1 MMYFLQEIGLNLI
14 DIIIYH
20 TTQYKEVII
29 LKLIDRLSSSYEY
42 VCNNSKNIKINY
54 SKIDD
59 MIEQIKNSS
68 VDYWLD
74 SNPYSLM
81 DLKTEEIINFLF
93 IYHTIGDYCFWGDPK
108 WKIQTD
114 LGTLDGSYAIIQLIL
129 NRFKENNN
137 FEMSFEEFK
146 KLLKGN
152 VTIPLLED
160 RYQNLVK
167 LNNFLKSRNM
177 TGYELIKELNVDNE
191 LFDFIVSNFDF
202 FEDKSNYDGKEIL
215 FYKRAQLFTSD
226 ILHVKEKKEHI
237 NVDYSHLI
245 GCADYKIP
253 QVMRCYGMIE
263 FSDSLAEKIDSKIEL
278 EEGSLEEIEIRANTL
293 KVINYIYE
301 KLDKR
306 YSRMNINDFIWL
318 LGQDKSKMTKPY
330 HRTLTKHYQ
339 YYDKIK
345 EKIRN
350 INNYQLITTN
360 MNYKIEMQQRRYLKN
375 Y

>member
-1 MMYFLQEIGLNLI
+1 M
-14 DIIIYH
+14 
-20 TTQYKEVII
+20 
-29 LKLIDRLSSSYEY
+29 KLIDRLSSSYEY

-114 LGTLDGSYAIIQLIL
+114 LGTLDGSYAIIYLIL

-177 TGYELIKELNVDNE
+177 TGYELIKELNIDNE

-226 ILHVKEKKEHI
+226 ILHVREKKEHI

-330 HRTLTKHYQ
+330 HRTLTKHY
-339 YYDKIK
+339 
-345 EKIRN
+345 
-350 INNYQLITTN
+350 
-360 MNYKIEMQQRRYLKN
+360 
-375 Y
+375 

>member
-1 MMYFLQEIGLNLI
+1 M
-14 DIIIYH
+14 
-20 TTQYKEVII
+20 
-29 LKLIDRLSSSYEY
+29 KLIDRLSSSYEY

-114 LGTLDGSYAIIQLIL
+114 LGTLDGSYAIIYLIL
-129 NRFKENNN
+129 NRFKENND

-146 KLLKGN
+146 RLLKGN

-253 QVMRCYGMIE
+253 QVMRYYGMIE

-330 HRTLTKHYQ
+330 HRTLTKHY
-339 YYDKIK
+339 
-345 EKIRN
+345 
-350 INNYQLITTN
+350 
-360 MNYKIEMQQRRYLKN
+360 
-375 Y
+375 